1 MIDEISVKELKRM
14 QDEKED
20 FQLLDVR
27 EPDEYAFANLNGEL
41 MPMNTVPDRVDEI
54 SKDKKVVVM
63 CRSGKRSAHI
73 VAYLKKM
80 HNYEDVYNL
89 KGGILAYSDEI
100 DPGIPKY

>member
-1 MIDEISVKELKRM
+1 M

-41 MPMNTVPDRVDEI
+41 MPMNTVADRLDEI
-54 SKDKKVVVM
+54 SKDKQVVVM

-73 VAYLKKM
+73 VAYLKQM
-80 HNYEDVYNL
+80 HNYEKVCNL

-100 DPGIPKY
+100 DPSIPKY